1 MALMV
6 DGASLEETRER
17 VLAWFAEAG
26 RDLPWR
32 ATRDPY
38 RVLVA
43 EVLAQQ
49 TQAARAAAAWP
60 RFLERF
66 PDVAT
71 LAAAAPAEVLR
82 AWQGLG
88 YNRRA
93 LALHRTAQA
102 VEGRGGWPDTVEGL
116 AGLPG
121 VGPYTARAVACFALG
136 RRVAPVDTN
145 VARVLARSLAGADPA
160 QLSPAA
166 RQRLA
171 DQALPPPAHGPAVAG
186 APDPSG
192 RAWTWS
198 SALMDVGALHCRPR
212 PRCEGCPLAPSCRW
226 RALGP
231 AAPPPRP
238 RAQAPFATSDRRW
251 RGAWPAPPT
260 AWTGPPGPTP
270 CRRPPPTG
278 PPAGSTPSWA
288 AWRPRAWSP
297 PAPMAVCTCPVRER
311 RGRGAGRRPGWW
323 RPTART
329 RPWSS
334 RVPGPAGGRCRGRCG
349 ARSGRGPAP
358 QGDRG
363 PGRRSRPGGRPGRW
377 LPPAAR
383 GRWWPRTFAA
393 LARRPGPR
401 PAGRWSGGRPARPWS
416 GRARHSGRACRGG
429 PGRRPAPAGRAA
441 RRPAPGRRRR
451 PAAFEGLR

>member
-6 DGASLEETRER
+6 DGVLLTETRER

-93 LALHRTAQA
+93 LALHRTARA
-102 VEGRGGWPDTVEGL
+102 VEERGGWPDTVEEL
-116 AGLPG
+116 AALPG
-121 VGPYTARAVACFALG
+121 IGPYTARAVACFALEH
-136 RRVAPVDTN
+136 RVAPVDTN
-145 VARVLARSLAGADPA
+145 VARVLARSLTGADPA
-160 QLSPAA
+160 QLTPAA

-171 DQALPPPAHGPAVAG
+171 DLAMPEGQPWA
-186 APDPSG
+186 
-192 RAWTWS
+192 WS

-212 PRCEGCPLAPSCRW
+212 PRCQGCPLAPSCRW

-231 AAPPPRP
+231 DAPPPRP

-251 RGAWPAPPT
+251 RGAVVRALAGAPD
-260 AWTGPPGPTP
+260 GL
-270 CRRPPPTG
+270 
-278 PPAGSTPSWA
+278 
-288 AWRPRAWSP
+288 
-297 PAPMAVCTCPVRER
+297 
-311 RGRGAGRRPGWW
+311 
-323 RPTART
+323 
-329 RPWSS
+329 
-334 RVPGPAGGRCRGRCG
+334 
-349 ARSGRGPAP
+349 
-358 QGDRG
+358 DR
-363 PGRRSRPGGRPGRW
+363 
-377 LPPAAR
+377 
-383 GRWWPRTFAA
+383 AA
-393 LARRPGPR
+393 LADAVQAAAADR
-401 PAGRWSGGRPARPWS
+401 PAGWFEALLHRLEAEGMVATGADGRLRLPA
-416 GRARHSGRACRGG
+416 
-429 PGRRPAPAGRAA
+429 
-441 RRPAPGRRRR
+441 
-451 PAAFEGLR
+451 

>member
-1 MALMV
+1 MLGMV
-6 DGASLEETRER
+6 DEALLQQTRER

-66 PDVAT
+66 PDVHA

-93 LALHRTAQA
+93 LALRRTAQA
-102 VEGRGGWPDTVEGL
+102 VVERGGWPGTVEEL
-116 AGLPG
+116 AELPG
-121 VGPYTARAVACFALG
+121 VGPYTARAVACFALEQP
-136 RRVAPVDTN
+136 VAPVDTN
-145 VARVLARSLAGADPA
+145 VARVLARSLVGTDPA
-160 QLSPAA
+160 QLTPAA

-171 DQALPPPAHGPAVAG
+171 DQAMPQGG
-186 APDPSG
+186 AW
-192 RAWTWS
+192 AWS

-212 PRCEGCPLAPSCRW
+212 PRCGGCPLELTCRW

-251 RGAWPAPPT
+251 RGA
-260 AWTGPPGPTP
+260 
-270 CRRPPPTG
+270 
-278 PPAGSTPSWA
+278 
-288 AWRPRAWSP
+288 
-297 PAPMAVCTCPVRER
+297 VVR
-311 RGRGAGRRPGWW
+311 
-323 RPTART
+323 
-329 RPWSS
+329 
-334 RVPGPAGGRCRGRCG
+334 
-349 ARSGRGPAP
+349 
-358 QGDRG
+358 
-363 PGRRSRPGGRPGRW
+363 
-377 LPPAAR
+377 
-383 GRWWPRTFAA
+383 A
-393 LARRPGPR
+393 LAAAPEGLERTALADQVQAAAADR
-401 PAGRWSGGRPARPWS
+401 PAGWFDTLLARLESEGMVATGPDGRLRLPA
-416 GRARHSGRACRGG
+416 
-429 PGRRPAPAGRAA
+429 
-441 RRPAPGRRRR
+441 
-451 PAAFEGLR
+451 

>member
-1 MALMV
+1 MV
-6 DGASLEETRER
+6 DAALLEQTRGR

-66 PDVAT
+66 PDTAA

-93 LALHRTAQA
+93 LALRRTAQA
-102 VEGRGGWPDTVEGL
+102 VVERGGWPDTVEEL
-116 AGLPG
+116 AALPG

-136 RRVAPVDTN
+136 LRVAPVDTN
-145 VARVLARSLAGADPA
+145 VARVLARSLTGIDPS
-160 QLSPAA
+160 QLTPAA

-171 DQALPPPAHGPAVAG
+171 DQALAQ
-186 APDPSG
+186 D
-192 RAWTWS
+192 AWAWS

-212 PRCEGCPLAPSCRW
+212 PRCGGCPLELTCRW

-238 RAQAPFATSDRRW
+238 TGQAPFATSDRRW
-251 RGAWPAPPT
+251 RGAVVRALAGAPD
-260 AWTGPPGPTP
+260 GL
-270 CRRPPPTG
+270 
-278 PPAGSTPSWA
+278 
-288 AWRPRAWSP
+288 
-297 PAPMAVCTCPVRER
+297 
-311 RGRGAGRRPGWW
+311 
-323 RPTART
+323 
-329 RPWSS
+329 
-334 RVPGPAGGRCRGRCG
+334 
-349 ARSGRGPAP
+349 
-358 QGDRG
+358 DR
-363 PGRRSRPGGRPGRW
+363 
-377 LPPAAR
+377 
-383 GRWWPRTFAA
+383 AA
-393 LARRPGPR
+393 LAEAVQAGAADR
-401 PAGRWSGGRPARPWS
+401 PAGWFDGLLARLESEGMVAAGPDGRLRL
-416 GRARHSGRACRGG
+416 
-429 PGRRPAPAGRAA
+429 PG
-441 RRPAPGRRRR
+441 
-451 PAAFEGLR
+451 

>member
-102 VEGRGGWPDTVEGL
+102 VEERGGWPDTVEGL

-160 QLSPAA
+160 QLTPAA

-251 RGAWPAPPT
+251 RGAVVRALAGAPD
-260 AWTGPPGPTP
+260 GL
-270 CRRPPPTG
+270 
-278 PPAGSTPSWA
+278 
-288 AWRPRAWSP
+288 
-297 PAPMAVCTCPVRER
+297 
-311 RGRGAGRRPGWW
+311 
-323 RPTART
+323 
-329 RPWSS
+329 
-334 RVPGPAGGRCRGRCG
+334 
-349 ARSGRGPAP
+349 
-358 QGDRG
+358 DR
-363 PGRRSRPGGRPGRW
+363 
-377 LPPAAR
+377 
-383 GRWWPRTFAA
+383 AA
-393 LARRPGPR
+393 LADAVQAVAADR
-401 PAGRWSGGRPARPWS
+401 PAGWFDTLLARLE
-416 GRARHSGRACRGG
+416 A
-429 PGRRPAPAGRAA
+429 
-441 RRPAPGRRRR
+441 
-451 PAAFEGLR
+451 EGLVATGADGRLHLPG

>member
-1 MALMV
+1 MV
-6 DGASLEETRER
+6 DGVLLTETRER

-93 LALHRTAQA
+93 LALHRTARA
-102 VEGRGGWPDTVEGL
+102 VEERGGWPDTVEEL
-116 AGLPG
+116 AALPG
-121 VGPYTARAVACFALG
+121 IGPYTARAVACFALEH
-136 RRVAPVDTN
+136 RVAPVDTN

-160 QLSPAA
+160 QLTPAA

-171 DQALPPPAHGPAVAG
+171 D
-186 APDPSG
+186 
-192 RAWTWS
+192 RAMPEGQPWAWS

-212 PRCEGCPLAPSCRW
+212 PRCQGCPLAPSCRW

-231 AAPPPRP
+231 DAPPPRP
-238 RAQAPFATSDRRW
+238 RAQAPFVTSDRRW
-251 RGAWPAPPT
+251 RGAVVRALAGAPD
-260 AWTGPPGPTP
+260 GL
-270 CRRPPPTG
+270 
-278 PPAGSTPSWA
+278 
-288 AWRPRAWSP
+288 
-297 PAPMAVCTCPVRER
+297 
-311 RGRGAGRRPGWW
+311 
-323 RPTART
+323 
-329 RPWSS
+329 
-334 RVPGPAGGRCRGRCG
+334 
-349 ARSGRGPAP
+349 
-358 QGDRG
+358 DR
-363 PGRRSRPGGRPGRW
+363 
-377 LPPAAR
+377 
-383 GRWWPRTFAA
+383 AA
-393 LARRPGPR
+393 LADAVQAAAADR
-401 PAGRWSGGRPARPWS
+401 PAGWFEALLHRLEAEGMVATGADGRLRLPA
-416 GRARHSGRACRGG
+416 
-429 PGRRPAPAGRAA
+429 
-441 RRPAPGRRRR
+441 
-451 PAAFEGLR
+451 

>member
-6 DGASLEETRER
+6 DGVLLTETRER

-93 LALHRTAQA
+93 LALHRTARA
-102 VEGRGGWPDTVEGL
+102 VEERGGWPDTVEEL
-116 AGLPG
+116 AALPG
-121 VGPYTARAVACFALG
+121 IGPYTARAVACFALEH
-136 RRVAPVDTN
+136 RVAPVDTN
-145 VARVLARSLAGADPA
+145 VARVLARSLTGADPA
-160 QLSPAA
+160 QLTPAA

-171 DQALPPPAHGPAVAG
+171 DLAMPEGQPWA
-186 APDPSG
+186 
-192 RAWTWS
+192 WS

-212 PRCEGCPLAPSCRW
+212 PRCQGCPLAPSCRW

-231 AAPPPRP
+231 DAPPPRP
-238 RAQAPFATSDRRW
+238 RAQAPFVTSDRRW
-251 RGAWPAPPT
+251 RGAVVRALAGAPD
-260 AWTGPPGPTP
+260 GL
-270 CRRPPPTG
+270 
-278 PPAGSTPSWA
+278 
-288 AWRPRAWSP
+288 
-297 PAPMAVCTCPVRER
+297 
-311 RGRGAGRRPGWW
+311 
-323 RPTART
+323 
-329 RPWSS
+329 
-334 RVPGPAGGRCRGRCG
+334 
-349 ARSGRGPAP
+349 
-358 QGDRG
+358 DR
-363 PGRRSRPGGRPGRW
+363 
-377 LPPAAR
+377 
-383 GRWWPRTFAA
+383 AA
-393 LARRPGPR
+393 LADAVQAAAADR
-401 PAGRWSGGRPARPWS
+401 PAGWFEALLQRLEAEGMVATGADGRLRLPA
-416 GRARHSGRACRGG
+416 
-429 PGRRPAPAGRAA
+429 
-441 RRPAPGRRRR
+441 
-451 PAAFEGLR
+451 

>member
-6 DGASLEETRER
+6 DGVLLTETRKR

-93 LALHRTAQA
+93 LALHRTARA
-102 VEGRGGWPDTVEGL
+102 VEERGGWPDTVEEL
-116 AGLPG
+116 AALPG
-121 VGPYTARAVACFALG
+121 IGPYTARAVACFALEH
-136 RRVAPVDTN
+136 RVAPVDTN
-145 VARVLARSLAGADPA
+145 VARVLARSLTGADPA
-160 QLSPAA
+160 QLTPAA

-171 DQALPPPAHGPAVAG
+171 DLAMPEGQPWA
-186 APDPSG
+186 
-192 RAWTWS
+192 WS

-212 PRCEGCPLAPSCRW
+212 PRCQGCPLAPSCRW

-231 AAPPPRP
+231 DAPPPRP
-238 RAQAPFATSDRRW
+238 RAQAPFVTSDRRW
-251 RGAWPAPPT
+251 RGAVVRALAGAPD
-260 AWTGPPGPTP
+260 GL
-270 CRRPPPTG
+270 
-278 PPAGSTPSWA
+278 
-288 AWRPRAWSP
+288 
-297 PAPMAVCTCPVRER
+297 
-311 RGRGAGRRPGWW
+311 
-323 RPTART
+323 
-329 RPWSS
+329 
-334 RVPGPAGGRCRGRCG
+334 
-349 ARSGRGPAP
+349 
-358 QGDRG
+358 DR
-363 PGRRSRPGGRPGRW
+363 
-377 LPPAAR
+377 
-383 GRWWPRTFAA
+383 AA
-393 LARRPGPR
+393 LADAVQAAAADR
-401 PAGRWSGGRPARPWS
+401 PAGWFEALLQRLEAEGMVATGADGRLRLPA
-416 GRARHSGRACRGG
+416 
-429 PGRRPAPAGRAA
+429 
-441 RRPAPGRRRR
+441 
-451 PAAFEGLR
+451 